1 MNVPR
6 AGRDQLPELEL
17 IPRGTLAD
25 EIAVR
30 ICEAIWNGQLPP
42 EERLPEKT
50 LAEMLQVSRGPV
62 REALSQLERMGL
74 VVKKP
79 NQSAVVAH
87 FSKEDL
93 YEVYTLRL
101 PLERLAVQEAMLQV
115 EPGRLDEMQEVIDTM
130 GEYIERGIHERE
142 AADLDVRFHEIL
154 VYSSRHRRLY
164 KCWSDLKPQ
173 IYTLLLSRNVAN
185 PDFREVEV
193 TSHQNILDAMSKGE
207 DEQAVRLLEDHIN
220 SSFDRIGEAWGDAD

>member
-1 MNVPR
+1 MSR

-30 ICEAIWNGQLPP
+30 ICEAIWNGELHP

-74 VVKKP
+74 IVKKP
-79 NQSAVVAH
+79 NRSAVVAR
-87 FSKEDL
+87 FSSEDL
-93 YEVYTLRL
+93 YEVYSLRL
-101 PLERLAVQEAMLQV
+101 PLEQLAVREAMRQI
-115 EPGRLDEMQEVIDTM
+115 EAIRLDEMQDVIDTM
-130 GEYIERGIHERE
+130 AEYIERGIHERE

-154 VYSSRHRRLY
+154 VQSSRHRRLFES
-164 KCWSDLKPQ
+164 WSDLKPQ

-185 PDFREVEV
+185 PDFRELAV
-193 TSHQNILDAMSKGE
+193 TSHQNILDAMSSGE
-207 DEQAVRLLEDHIN
+207 DDEEAIRLLGDHIN
-220 SSFDRIGEAWGDAD
+220 SSFDRIGEAWGDRD